1 MPDVKHEHSVT
12 IEAPADEVYEV
23 VSDFRRHTEWNYQPQ
38 EITKVTEGP
47 VDVGTVFHTKE
58 EYPPDLP
65 WFMTKVMMPIFTR
78 VLGSKDY
85 TAAEITEMA
94 PGRRVAWTAWQP
106 IRGGKR
112 ALEVHWE
119 IELEPQNGAT
129 RVTQRSHWVPKHKMS
144 DPSML
149 EDSIADGVEDGLNR
163 LKELLEGRQASG
175 NNGATAGVASA
186 R

>member
-1 MPDVKHEHSVT
+1 MPDVRHEHSVT
-12 IEAPADEVYEV
+12 IEAPAGEIYDYL
-23 VSDFRRHTEWNYQPQ
+23 SDFRRHTEWNYQPQ
-38 EITKVTEGP
+38 KITKVTEGP
-47 VDVGTVFHTKE
+47 VGVGTVFHTE
-58 EYPPDLP
+58 EKYPQDLS
-65 WFMTKVMMPIFTR
+65 WFFTRVLMPIFTR

-85 TAAEITEMA
+85 TAAEITAME
-94 PGRRVAWTAWQP
+94 PGQRLAWTAWQP

-149 EDSIADGVEDGLNR
+149 EDSIAEGVEEGLNR
-163 LKELLEGRQASG
+163 LKALLERRQRSG
-175 NNGATAGVASA
+175 NGVAAGVGQGG
-186 R
+186 